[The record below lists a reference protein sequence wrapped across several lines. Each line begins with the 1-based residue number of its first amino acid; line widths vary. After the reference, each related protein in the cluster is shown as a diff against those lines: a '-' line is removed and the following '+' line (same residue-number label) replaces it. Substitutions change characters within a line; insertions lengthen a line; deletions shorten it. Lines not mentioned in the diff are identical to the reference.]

1 MKTKILAIVLVL
13 ISFLTSCTP
22 SCKEYKSYGNGYST
36 NDTLFIECTNMS
48 QEAVNDIV
56 NKRVSGY
63 LFTYNV
69 YYPIINGES
78 LKDKPVK
85 WSIIIV
91 KDNAIL
97 HHTVDTIPL
106 YGFVNCDSLPE
117 NIHRSFHTSVKKY
130 GLDF

>member
-22 SCKEYKSYGNGYST
+22 SCKEYKSYGDGYFN

-63 LFTYNV
+63 LFTYKV
-69 YYPIINGES
+69 YYPIIVES
-78 LKDKPVK
+78 IEDKPVK
-85 WSIIIV
+85 WPIIIV
-91 KDNAIL
+91 KDNTIL

-106 YGFVNCDSLPE
+106 YGFVNTDSL
-117 NIHRSFHTSVKKY
+117 IVKGSTSFYKSAKKY
-130 GLDF
+130 GFDY

>member
-1 MKTKILAIVLVL
+1 MKTKVLAIVLVL

-22 SCKEYKSYGNGYST
+22 SCKEYKSYGDGYFN

-63 LFTYNV
+63 LFTYKV
-69 YYPIINGES
+69 YYPIIVES
-78 LKDKPVK
+78 IEDKPVK
-85 WSIIIV
+85 WPIIIV

-106 YGFVNCDSLPE
+106 YGFVNIDSL
-117 NIHRSFHTSVKKY
+117 IVKGSTSFYKSAKKY
-130 GLDF
+130 GFDY

>member
-36 NDTLFIECTNMS
+36 NDTLFIECTNMT

-63 LFTYNV
+63 LFTYKV
-69 YYPIINGES
+69 YYPINVES
-78 LKDKPVK
+78 IEYKPVK
-85 WSIIIV
+85 WPIIIV

-97 HHTVDTIPL
+97 RHTVDTIPL
-106 YGFVNCDSLPE
+106 YGFVNTDSL
-117 NIHRSFHTSVKKY
+117 IVKGSTSFYKSAKKY
-130 GLDF
+130 GFDY

>member
-48 QEAVNDIV
+48 KEAVNDIV

-63 LFTYNV
+63 LFTYKV
-69 YYPIINGES
+69 YYPINVES
-78 LKDKPVK
+78 IEDKPVK
-85 WSIIIV
+85 WPIIIV

-97 HHTVDTIPL
+97 RHTVDTIPL
-106 YGFVNCDSLPE
+106 YCFVNTDSL
-117 NIHRSFHTSVKKY
+117 IVKGSTSFYKSAKKY
-130 GLDF
+130 GFEY

>member
-1 MKTKILAIVLVL
+1 MKIKFLSIVFSL
-13 ISFLTSCTP
+13 ISFFTSCTP

-63 LFTYNV
+63 LFTYKV
-69 YYPIINGES
+69 YYPINVES
-78 LKDKPVK
+78 IEDKPVK
-85 WSIIIV
+85 WPIIIV

-97 HHTVDTIPL
+97 HHTVDTITL
-106 YGFVNCDSLPE
+106 YGFVNIDSL
-117 NIHRSFHTSVKKY
+117 IVKGSTSFYKSEKKY
-130 GLDF
+130 GVDY

>member
-22 SCKEYKSYGNGYST
+22 SCKEYKSYGDGYFN

-78 LKDKPVK
+78 LEDKPVK

>member
-1 MKTKILAIVLVL
+1 MKTKILAIILVL
-13 ISFLTSCTP
+13 ISFLTSCNP

-48 QEAVNDIV
+48 QEDVNDIV

-63 LFTYNV
+63 LFTYNI

-78 LKDKPVK
+78 LEDKPVK
-85 WSIIIV
+85 YPIIII

-97 HHTVDTIPL
+97 CHKIDTIPL
-106 YGFVNCDSLPE
+106 YGFVN
-117 NIHRSFHTSVKKY
+117 
-130 GLDF
+130 

>member
-22 SCKEYKSYGNGYST
+22 SCKEYKSYGDGYFN

-63 LFTYNV
+63 LFTYKV
-69 YYPIINGES
+69 YYPIIVES
-78 LKDKPVK
+78 IEDKPVK
-85 WSIIIV
+85 WPIIIV
-91 KDNAIL
+91 KDNSIF

-106 YGFVNCDSLPE
+106 YGFVNTDSL
-117 NIHRSFHTSVKKY
+117 IVKGSTSFYKSAKKY
-130 GLDF
+130 GFDY

>member
-1 MKTKILAIVLVL
+1 MKTKILTIVLVL

-63 LFTYNV
+63 LFTYKV
-69 YYPIINGES
+69 YYPINVES
-78 LKDKPVK
+78 IEDKPVK
-85 WSIIIV
+85 WPIIIV

-106 YGFVNCDSLPE
+106 YGFVNTDSL
-117 NIHRSFHTSVKKY
+117 IVKWSTSFYKSAKKY
-130 GLDF
+130 GFDY

>member
-1 MKTKILAIVLVL
+1 MKTKFLVIVLVL

-22 SCKEYKSYGNGYST
+22 SCKEYKSYGDGYFN

-63 LFTYNV
+63 LFTYKV
-69 YYPIINGES
+69 YYPIIVES
-78 LKDKPVK
+78 IEDKPVK
-85 WSIIIV
+85 WPIIIV
-91 KDNAIL
+91 KDNTIL

-106 YGFVNCDSLPE
+106 YGFVNTDSL
-117 NIHRSFHTSVKKY
+117 IVKGSTSFYKSAKKY
-130 GLDF
+130 GFDY

>member
-63 LFTYNV
+63 LFTYNI

-78 LKDKPVK
+78 LEDKPVK
-85 WSIIIV
+85 WPIIIV

-106 YGFVNCDSLPE
+106 YGFVNTDSL
-117 NIHRSFHTSVKKY
+117 IVKGSTSFYKSAKKY
-130 GLDF
+130 GFEY